1 MPRPCKRRRIC
12 AMPGCDR
19 FGPMGG
25 GGGNR
30 QAVHMT
36 LDEFET
42 IRLIDLEE
50 LTQEECAQRMNVART
65 TAQSIYNSARHKLAE
80 CLISG
85 KELLIKGGEYVLCDG
100 NEEGYHCKYCCKR
113 RCHNQP
119 NAETDKSRAAKK
131 TQTKENMI

>member
-1 MPRPCKRRRIC
+1 MPRPCKRRQIC

-25 GGGNR
+25 GGAY
-30 QAVHMT
+30 QSVHMT

-65 TAQSIYNSARHKLAE
+65 TAQSIYYSARHKLAE
-80 CLISG
+80 CLING

-100 NEEGYHCKYCCKR
+100 NEEGCHCKHCCKR
-113 RCHNQP
+113 RCHKQP
-119 NAETDKSRAAKK
+119 KAETGKSRDAKN
-131 TQTKENMI
+131 TQNQEDLK